1 MVDVMMS
8 VMITSMVIAVVV
20 PRLTSTKR
28 QARATAIMND
38 FRTFG
43 AAFDGHAQEMG
54 AYPAEVGVAE
64 MPAAM
69 AGRMNQETWSRETP
83 IGGQYN
89 FDNDQ
94 THYGTRYK
102 AVIAVNG
109 TTAFPLEQ
117 DVELWEVIDQM
128 LDDGNLMSGSFRL
141 GAGNE
146 PIYVLSR

>member
-1 MVDVMMS
+1 MIDTMMS
-8 VMITSMVIAVVV
+8 VMITSVAIAVVV

-43 AAFDGHAQEMG
+43 AAFDAYAQEMG
-54 AYPAEVGVAE
+54 SYPAEVGVAE

-69 AGRMNQETWSRETP
+69 TGRINAEAWGRETP

-89 FDNDQ
+89 FDSDQ

-102 AVIAVNG
+102 AVIAVSG
-109 TTAFPLEQ
+109 TTAAPLEQ
-117 DVELWEVIDQM
+117 DVELWEAIDQL
-128 LDDGNLMSGSFRL
+128 LDDGNLNSGSFRL

-146 PIYVLSR
+146 PIFILSR